1 MNLKRIESIEKELD
15 AREKRRFKADERAHE
30 MMERQME
37 NCEYLIG
44 ELCREGMTIYYVI
57 TKAGKVKEFSGRVEA
72 CDYLIRNS
80 YVSHR
85 RGDIPTSSGV

>member
-15 AREKRRFKADERAHE
+15 AREKRRFKADERAYE
-30 MMERQME
+30 KMERQME

-44 ELCREGMTIYYVI
+44 ELCREGKTVFYIN
-57 TKAGKVKEFSGRVEA
+57 TKGGKIKEFVSRVEA
-72 CDYLIRNS
+72 CDYLIRNG

-85 RGDIPTSSGV
+85 REV

>member
-1 MNLKRIESIEKELD
+1 MNLKRIESIEKSWD
-15 AREKRRFKADERAHE
+15 AKEKRRFKADERAYE
-30 MMERQME
+30 ILERQMD

-44 ELCREGMTIYYVI
+44 ELCREGKTVYYI
-57 TKAGKVKEFSGRVEA
+57 FTKAGKVKEFISRVEA

-85 RGDIPTSSGV
+85 RGDIPASAV